1 MQTNAF
7 TPHIHHIDK
16 DFPPKRLIKLNL
28 PDYQTLFKEKM
39 HGNKEIKFKPHTP
52 Y

>member
-16 DFPPKRLIKLNL
+16 GFPPKRLIKLNL
-28 PDYQTLFKEKM
+28 SDYQTLFKENM
-39 HGNKEIKFKPHTP
+39 DANK
-52 Y
+52 